1 MRRSRKIARINT
13 AVAASQNDSSLV
25 FRFWFGHRI
34 QNPDRDI
41 VIGCVPF
48 GHVLVAFFLL
58 QAKDIA
64 RQSHLGHAECVL
76 ASTRPRRQ
84 LYEHLRADGIGRRQM
99 AKKAKAVGINHVAL
113 EVGNIEEALEFYGRF
128 LDFELHRK
136 SEDAA
141 FIYFGDQFI
150 NFAKGREQ
158 GPDDRRH
165 FGIAVDDKELV
176 RETLAEMGVELL
188 NGRFMDFLDPWGNR
202 VEITTYTNIQFS
214 KADHVLRGMGLAHLE
229 KTENAIEELT
239 KKGMAP

>member
-1 MRRSRKIARINT
+1 
-13 AVAASQNDSSLV
+13 
-25 FRFWFGHRI
+25 
-34 QNPDRDI
+34 
-41 VIGCVPF
+41 
-48 GHVLVAFFLL
+48 
-58 QAKDIA
+58 
-64 RQSHLGHAECVL
+64 
-76 ASTRPRRQ
+76 
-84 LYEHLRADGIGRRQM
+84 M

-128 LDFELHRK
+128 LDFEFHRK

-176 RETLAEMGVELL
+176 RETLAEMGVALL